1 VRYGEAVIKKAQ
13 ERKMNV
19 AFFDR
24 MKAPD
29 SIEET
34 EGKSLD
40 FLVDRVMKKIKRPPD
55 IIYDKGAVGK
65 EPMIRLFAKDPVE
78 LIQKMEMIRP

>member
-1 VRYGEAVIKKAQ
+1 
-13 ERKMNV
+13 
-19 AFFDR
+19 
-24 MKAPD
+24 
-29 SIEET
+29 
-34 EGKSLD
+34 
-40 FLVDRVMKKIKRPPD
+40 MKKIKRPPD